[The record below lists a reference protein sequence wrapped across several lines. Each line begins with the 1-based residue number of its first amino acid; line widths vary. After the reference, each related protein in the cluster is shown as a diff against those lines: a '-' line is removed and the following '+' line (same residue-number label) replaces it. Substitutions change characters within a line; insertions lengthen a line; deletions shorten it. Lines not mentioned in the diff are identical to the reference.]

1 MTKRGNEKEKRSNS
15 KKEILDWSSKFPGLD
30 ILRMTKRRH
39 KLQDLRNLYFHYKE
53 KKVDNNGD
61 FLGQE
66 KSINNNKMNRMAFTG
81 SHI

>member
-30 ILRMTKRRH
+30 ILRMTKRSH
-39 KLQDLRNLYFHYKE
+39 KRQDPRNLYFHYNE
-53 KKVDNNGD
+53 EEVDNNI
-61 FLGQE
+61 LGQY
-66 KSINNNKMNRMAFTG
+66 KSLNNLRMNRMAFTG